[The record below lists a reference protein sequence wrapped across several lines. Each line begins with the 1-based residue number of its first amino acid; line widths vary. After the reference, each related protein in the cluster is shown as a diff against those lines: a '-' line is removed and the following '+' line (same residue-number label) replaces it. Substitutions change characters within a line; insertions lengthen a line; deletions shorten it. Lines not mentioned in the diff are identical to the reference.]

1 MNLTTT
7 PHWWHCVP
15 LLAGLL
21 AVSTPANA
29 LDLSAATAA
38 ALANDAGIQAARFST
53 ESQLER
59 LPMAKAQLLPNVTL
73 SGSVNNNQLE
83 STTNFG
89 VSDDSYVS
97 RNLTLAV
104 RQPLYRP
111 NLWKG
116 MEQAQSMVEDASAVL
131 RVEEQNLMMK
141 VAAAYFDALQT
152 EDQLKLLEAQRTL
165 TLSQLDAA
173 RKALAAGTGTRTDI
187 DEAQARLDMAQAQ
200 VLEARQNADFT
211 RRTLSAMVQQPAD
224 VLATLDPNRLD
235 LQALNPTDLQAW
247 LDDAQNNSPE
257 LQALTARVRSAEL
270 EVDKATAGHKP
281 TLDAVAQ
288 LSSSESENVTRLF
301 TKYKQQSLGV
311 QFNLPLYAGG
321 YISAQVR
328 SAIAE
333 ASRARMQL
341 EATRRDLHLRVQ
353 REHRGITENAS
364 KIQALQQAERSTA
377 QLIESTR
384 MSHKAGVRT
393 VIDILN
399 AELQHLLVKRDL
411 AQARHLYTVSLV
423 RLWALTGQALPEK
436 IATING
442 WLAQPTQ
449 PAQP

>member
-1 MNLTTT
+1 MTMHSRTT
-7 PHWWHCVP
+7 PHWWHCAP

-21 AVSTPANA
+21 AASSMANA

-38 ALANDAGIQAARFST
+38 ALANDAGIQATRFST
-53 ESQLER
+53 EAQRER
-59 LPMAKAQLLPNVTL
+59 IPMAKAQLLPNVTL
-73 SGSVNNNQLE
+73 NGSINNNQLE
-83 STTNFG
+83 TTTNSG
-89 VSDDSYVS
+89 VSDDNYVS

-116 MEQAQSMVEDASAVL
+116 MEQAQSMVEDATAVL
-131 RVEEQNLMMK
+131 RAEEQNLTMK

-152 EDQLKLLEAQRTL
+152 EDQLKLIEAQRTL

-173 RKALAAGTGTRTDI
+173 RNALKAGTGTRTDI
-187 DEAQARLDMAQAQ
+187 DEAQARLDMVQAQA
-200 VLEARQNADFT
+200 LEARQNAEFT

-224 VLATLDPNRLD
+224 VLAALDPKRLD

-247 LDDAQNNSPE
+247 LDDAERNSPE

-301 TKYKQQSLGV
+301 SKYKQQSLGL

-321 YISAQVR
+321 YVSAQVR
-328 SAIAE
+328 STIAE

-341 EATRRDLHLRVQ
+341 EATRRDLQLRVQ
-353 REHRGITENAS
+353 REHRGVTENIA
-364 KIQALQQAERSTA
+364 KVQALEQAERSTA

-384 MSHKAGVRT
+384 MSHRAGVRT

-399 AELQHLLVKRDL
+399 AEQQHLLAKRDL
-411 AQARHLYTVSLV
+411 ALARHLYTVSLI
-423 RLWALTGQALPEK
+423 RLWSLAGQALPEK
-436 IATING
+436 IATVNG

-449 PAQP
+449 P